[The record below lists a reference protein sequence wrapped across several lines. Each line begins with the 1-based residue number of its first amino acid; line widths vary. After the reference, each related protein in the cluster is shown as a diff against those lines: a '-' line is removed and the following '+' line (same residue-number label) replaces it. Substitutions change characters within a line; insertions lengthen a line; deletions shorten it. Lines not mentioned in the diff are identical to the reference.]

1 MWFEF
6 VHVPI
11 NKTVFIRVA
20 NFVTISLKTIERL
33 NNTIEK
39 ESVVVKMAWSP
50 RAVSCA
56 PKHPTT
62 FYTKKMFESNIF
74 IFIQRLLQ
82 KPVIRT

>member
-62 FYTKKMFESNIF
+62 FYTKIF
-74 IFIQRLLQ
+74 LNLIFSYSYNGFCKNLS
-82 KPVIRT
+82 